1 MQKILLII
9 FAILSFSSIL
19 FSQSSLTKT
28 GTTVANYLNID
39 IGSRAIAMGGSF
51 VSVAD
56 DPSAMYWNPAGIA
69 RINKNSALFCHT
81 KWIADIDINFIGITF
96 PIAQFGV
103 IGVNAKFLNM
113 ARMERTTVDFPDGNG
128 EFFDAGSYVMG
139 LSYARNLT
147 DRFSIGGGFK
157 FISEKIY
164 NCSAS
169 AFAFDVGTLF
179 TTQFNGLQLGMSI
192 SNYGTKM
199 RMDGK
204 DLLIQTRIDDRYSG
218 TSENTNAS
226 MKTEAYDLPI
236 MFRIGVSMDV
246 LKGKGNS
253 NLLLSIDALHPNNSN
268 ESLNLGMEYVF
279 NKMFALR
286 AGYNSLFNE
295 EINTGLSVGAGF
307 HYSFMGKDLEID
319 YGYQDFNELIEAQ
332 MFTLTLGF

>member
-1 MQKILLII
+1 MQKIWLII
-9 FAILSFSSIL
+9 NGLLLLCFDL
-19 FSQSSLTKT
+19 FGQSSLTKT

-39 IGSRAIAMGGSF
+39 VGSRAIAMGGSY

-56 DPSAMYWNPAGIA
+56 DATAMYWNPAGIA
-69 RINKNSALFCHT
+69 RIEKNSALFCHT
-81 KWIADIDINFIGITF
+81 KWIADIDINFVGITV
-96 PIAQFGV
+96 PIAGFGT
-103 IGVNAKFLNM
+103 IGANAKFVNM

-147 DRFSIGGGFK
+147 DRFSIGGSFK
-157 FISEKIY
+157 FIGEKIY

-199 RMDGK
+199 RMEGK

-218 TSENTNAS
+218 TSENTNALL
-226 MKTEAYDLPI
+226 KTEQFDLPI
-236 MFRIGVSMDV
+236 MFRIGISMDV

-279 NKMFALR
+279 NRMLALR

-307 HYSFMGKDLEID
+307 QYSLMGTSLQVD
-319 YGYQDFNELIEAQ
+319 YGYQNFNELIEAQ
-332 MFTLTLGF
+332 MFTLTIGF